1 MKKKII
7 ELEESG
13 NLDEEILIEYDR
25 ENEED
30 QWEDEEI
37 EDYEEYIVVPDE
49 EVEPTESKDTSAQ
62 VEVVTSRQVQDARL
76 IPTENY
82 NNYSEDQYKDTI
94 DENIIIINNNK
105 DSEGDEVD

>member
-30 QWEDEEI
+30 QWVDEEI

-49 EVEPTESKDTSAQ
+49 EVEPTQSKDTSAL
-62 VEVVTSRQVQDARL
+62 V
-76 IPTENY
+76 
-82 NNYSEDQYKDTI
+82 
-94 DENIIIINNNK
+94 
-105 DSEGDEVD
+105 

>member
-13 NLDEEILIEYDR
+13 NLDDEILIEYDR
-25 ENEED
+25 ETEKD

-49 EVEPTESKDTSAQ
+49 EVEPTQSKDTSAL
-62 VEVVTSRQVQDARL
+62 V
-76 IPTENY
+76 
-82 NNYSEDQYKDTI
+82 
-94 DENIIIINNNK
+94 
-105 DSEGDEVD
+105 